1 MKRPRMWTVWAA
13 TLVLVAGC
21 TRGDAGPVLIAASS
35 DEAPAATTAAAPTW
49 STAAPL
55 PERRTEVSAT
65 SDGSRLFLIG
75 GFGPPT
81 TAGQRASAPR
91 TMWIYDPE
99 TDSWTDGG
107 QIPEGVHHAGFVH
120 VDGRL
125 FIVGGFRET
134 GFAPT
139 PAVRIFDLASGTWSE
154 GAPMP
159 TPRGAMA
166 VLVLNGRIHAI
177 GGNVAGRDAL
187 HQHHAGA
194 AITEDNSVAVH
205 EVYDPRVNR
214 WETLPPMRTPRNHH
228 AGVAVNGRI
237 HVLAGRAEGDFEL
250 TDHEIF
256 DSSSGTWIAGPPLP
270 TGRSGVAIVE
280 RQGWL
285 YVFGGETFNEPRRTF
300 DDAERFE
307 PRSGTWE
314 RLPPMPSARH
324 GLAAAVLGE
333 NIHVLSGG
341 PEPAFTYGDM
351 HEVLSPGGSR

>member
-1 MKRPRMWTVWAA
+1 MKPVRMWYYLAA
-13 TLVLVAGC
+13 TAVLVAGC
-21 TRGDAGPVLIAASS
+21 TRGDAGPVLIAANSEEPLS
-35 DEAPAATTAAAPTW
+35 PTRVAAPSW

-55 PERRTEVSAT
+55 PELRTEVSAT
-65 SDGSRLFLIG
+65 TDGSRLFLIG

-81 TAGQRASAPR
+81 RDGQRASAPR
-91 TMWIYDPE
+91 SMWVYDPE
-99 TDSWTDGG
+99 TDSWTEDG

-134 GFAPT
+134 GFEPT
-139 PAVRIFDLASGTWSE
+139 PAVRIYDLASRTWSE

-166 VLVLNGRIHAI
+166 VLVLNGRIHTI
-177 GGNVAGRDAL
+177 GGNVAGREAL

-194 AITEDNSVAVH
+194 QITGDNSVAVH
-205 EVYDPRVNR
+205 EVFDPRANR
-214 WETLPPMRTPRNHH
+214 WEALPPMRTARNHN

-237 HVLAGRAEGDFEL
+237 HVLAGRAEGSFEL

-256 DSSSGTWIAGPPLP
+256 DSPSGSWIAGPPLP

-285 YVFGGETFNEPRRTF
+285 YVFGGETFNDPRRTF
-300 DDAERFE
+300 DDAERFD

-314 RLPPMPSARH
+314 RLPPMPTARH

-333 NIHVLSGG
+333 NIHVVSGG
-341 PEPAFTYGDM
+341 PDPAFTYGDM
-351 HEVLSPGGSR
+351 HEVLSSAGSR